1 MSYLPPEKPK
11 PRPGDGPSPA
21 RIAIWVV
28 VSLVGIYLVV
38 TGLVGALT

>member
-11 PRPGDGPSPA
+11 PGDGPSPT
-21 RIAIWVV
+21 RITLWVV

-38 TGLVGALT
+38 TGLFGALT